1 MITSKLTGL
10 EETQRAIRGL
20 GEFGSHE
27 VMLAAIKPSANELAE
42 KMRST
47 IPRRTG
53 LTAEDIKVRESS
65 DSKDGGKVELQ
76 VGGGRGSRGRAF
88 IMRFM
93 EFGTFNQPARP
104 FMRPAWDQVRG
115 HLIADVTAR
124 LRPAFE
130 KVVRKYA
137 KRAA

>member
-1 MITSKLTGL
+1 LITSKLVGL

-20 GEFGSHE
+20 GEFASHE
-27 VMLAAIKPSANELAE
+27 VMLAAIKPSAEEIAE
-42 KMRST
+42 TMRVL
-47 IPRRTG
+47 IPRQTG

-65 DSKDGGKVELQ
+65 DSKSGGKVELQ
-76 VGGGRGSRGRAF
+76 IGGGKGSRGRAF
-88 IMRFM
+88 IMRFI

-104 FMRPAWDQVRG
+104 FMRPAWDSARG
-115 HLIADVTAR
+115 HFIADVTAR